1 MTNFVSE
8 ETEATPF
15 TLINSD
21 GEAAGSGEFGLLL
34 YNQGTV
40 CDDDF
45 DDNAADAICK
55 EMGYEGATRW
65 SNDDTF
71 ALQSDLEIKMDEV
84 QCASDSW
91 ASCEFQTTH
100 DCSHSEDVFL
110 ECHSGEG
117 T

>member
-55 EMGYEGATRW
+55 EMGYTCAEYWG
-65 SNDDTF
+65 SGIFMYFTF
-71 ALQSDLEIKMDEV
+71 YTMMNYEPIMYGLLNMFYLFIY
-84 QCASDSW
+84 
-91 ASCEFQTTH
+91 
-100 DCSHSEDVFL
+100 L
-110 ECHSGEG
+110 RI
-117 T
+117 